1 MAVDTSFLAA
11 FATQPL
17 SLIILGVMILF
28 GIWMWKGMPKI
39 ITKTHESLKLSM
51 SAIQKDVS
59 QIQIDISQLKK
70 SDCWQNKTIRSI
82 QIDGLKI
89 FLKNE
94 DIPLSER
101 YFGYFRYIDAGA
113 NGAIKKFVEDD
124 LSKRDP
130 ILFESIKK
138 IYYNNKKED
147 E

>member
-1 MAVDTSFLAA
+1 
-11 FATQPL
+11 
-17 SLIILGVMILF
+17 MIAKR
-28 GIWMWKGMPKI
+28 I
-39 ITKTHESLKLSM
+39 ESRVGS
-51 SAIQKDVS
+51 IEF
-59 QIQIDISQLKK
+59 DIGQLKK

-101 YFGYFRYIDAGA
+101 YFGYFRYIDAGG
-113 NGAIKKFVEDD
+113 NGAIKKFVEED

-138 IYYNNKKED
+138 IYYNNKKEG